1 MCVYVYVYIYI
12 YRCVG
17 WKGSAVDN
25 SSFHLFNSKSNFNV
39 EFSMLNHLN
48 SMLHSHLSSW
58 QEMRECSCMHTFP
71 SSWPSPSSSSSSPW
85 SWQLVATLWLVTL
98 LQETHEVPSVREALT
113 ASAMKKKK
121 IEQQASTQGQQ
132 LWMPL
137 RWEPKISLK
146 QKGGPVSHQ
155 ML

>member
-1 MCVYVYVYIYI
+1 MTTCMRTQGNPIYNRANNNI
-12 YRCVG
+12 SQ
-17 WKGSAVDN
+17 K
-25 SSFHLFNSKSNFNV
+25 K
-39 EFSMLNHLN
+39 
-48 SMLHSHLSSW
+48 
-58 QEMRECSCMHTFP
+58 
-71 SSWPSPSSSSSSPW
+71 
-85 SWQLVATLWLVTL
+85 LVTL
-98 LQETHEVPSVREALT
+98 LRETHEVPSVHEALT